1 MEKLKLKIKK
11 KNIDFS
17 ENFSL
22 NTELLEDVTV
32 KNKLRIQLIN
42 TREYDNYNTNT
53 NIFISNKMSYLL
65 IVESP
70 GKIKKISE
78 YLGSD
83 YIVHASVGHIID
95 LDETDMSI
103 NLKTFE
109 PIYKRYKNKEEVISN
124 LIKKS
129 FF

>member
-1 MEKLKLKIKK
+1 
-11 KNIDFS
+11 
-17 ENFSL
+17 
-22 NTELLEDVTV
+22 
-32 KNKLRIQLIN
+32 
-42 TREYDNYNTNT
+42 
-53 NIFISNKMSYLL
+53 MSYLL

-78 YLGSD
+78 YLGAD

-103 NLKTFE
+103 DLKTFE

-129 FF
+129 LKVGKENIFLASDEDREGEKLKRKSVQNKIFFCFVLFF